1 MVLGFDAIPDAL
13 VKVRDGELATVE
25 RLPAERVGN
34 AMTAMVA
41 YLRDKKPIEGKKLD
55 PVLITKENLNQA
67 ERYSELK

>member
-1 MVLGFDAIPDAL
+1 
-13 VKVRDGELATVE
+13 VE
-25 RLPAERVGN
+25 QLPAEQVGN